1 MNTVNFQSVSELL
14 FSKCLENPTKDFIL
28 FEDKSGLIE
37 SLNYKSFEMKVKQL
51 GSVLINNGI
60 QKGDK
65 VLLHLPNG
73 IDFTISWFAILS
85 IGAVMVPTNILST
98 KEEIKYLVSHSESQ
112 LIITE
117 KEFEEKFLNFKHL
130 PLLFSRLKDGQ
141 GGTSLDKEMEQSVL
155 LDRFPTLSSNDEAA
169 ILYTSGTTSKP
180 KGVVLT
186 HRNYLH
192 TGEKMAERLNLTSSD
207 RTLIVLPMFHGNG
220 QYYMA
225 MPALYAGA
233 SIAIAEQFSATN
245 YIKQAKRMGATVGS
259 LFSAPIKMV
268 LKKDY
273 DPEDADNNLRLII
286 YAQSITDQQYK
297 DFTARYNTPL
307 RQLYGMTETIAV
319 PLINSLNG
327 FNDST
332 SIGEEACG
340 YKVKLR
346 NDKGEE
352 VIDGEEGEIT
362 VFGIPGETIMKE
374 YYKNEQETAK
384 AIQNNWLYTGDI
396 ARKDPLTGLFYFV
409 DRKKDMMKRS
419 GENIA
424 AGEVESVINDH
435 EAVFESAVISLPD
448 PIYEESI
455 HAFIIL
461 KENTTV
467 TEGEIILWCQQRLA
481 KFKIPQAVYIV
492 KEFPRTSVGKIQ
504 KQQLKTWI

>member
-1 MNTVNFQSVSELL
+1 MNTVSFQSVSELL

-28 FEDKSGLIE
+28 FEDKAGLIE
-37 SLNYKSFEMKVKQL
+37 SLNYKSFEIKVKQL
-51 GSVLINNGI
+51 GSVLISNGI

-73 IDFTISWFAILS
+73 IDFTLSWFAILS

-98 KEEIKYLVSHSESQ
+98 KEEMKYLVSHSESQ

-141 GGTSLDKEMEQSVL
+141 GGTSLDKEMEQSIL
-155 LDRFPTLSSNDEAA
+155 LDYFPTLSSNDEAA

-259 LFSAPIKMV
+259 LFSAPIKMI

-273 DPEDADNNLRLII
+273 DPEDADNSLRLII

-346 NDKGEE
+346 NDKRG
-352 VIDGEEGEIT
+352 
-362 VFGIPGETIMKE
+362 
-374 YYKNEQETAK
+374 
-384 AIQNNWLYTGDI
+384 
-396 ARKDPLTGLFYFV
+396 
-409 DRKKDMMKRS
+409 RS
-419 GENIA
+419 ER
-424 AGEVESVINDH
+424 
-435 EAVFESAVISLPD
+435 
-448 PIYEESI
+448 
-455 HAFIIL
+455 
-461 KENTTV
+461 
-467 TEGEIILWCQQRLA
+467 W
-481 KFKIPQAVYIV
+481 
-492 KEFPRTSVGKIQ
+492 
-504 KQQLKTWI
+504 